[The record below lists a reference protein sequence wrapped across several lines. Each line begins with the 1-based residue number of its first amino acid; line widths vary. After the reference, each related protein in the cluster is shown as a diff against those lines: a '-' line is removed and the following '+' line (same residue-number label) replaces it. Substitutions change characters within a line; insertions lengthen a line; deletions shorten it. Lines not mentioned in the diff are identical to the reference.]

1 MPAST
6 FIPYI
11 RGTVLD
17 FTVKGLKSFTQVY
30 PFFDNQDVSDYCKM
44 SSTAVY
50 GGALITDVNGELTG
64 QFRIPGGTFLAGTKL
79 FSLTNDSTGDITDAD
94 SVAVV
99 TFSTNEFGTYE
110 SSNIISTQVPNI
122 TPTRSITIQE
132 PVSSRQTF
140 GISYKDPIAQTFII
154 QGNPYGVALTKM
166 EVYFKT
172 RPSVNAPITLHIRET
187 IDGFPGDSILPYS
200 SVTLYPK
207 DVNVSADASAPTVF
221 LFSSPVY
228 LKNNT
233 EYAFVL
239 QPAGDNY
246 DYEVWVGELGGLNV
260 GTSEIIDSQPNIG
273 RMFIPNN
280 NSSWSVFETKDI
292 KFTAYTADFND
303 SVTGTL
309 ELKNK
314 KVDYIDVPSSVTLYP
329 GDYIIQST
337 GIGEVLYFDNVSK
350 KAEVLILTGYL
361 GTSASAD
368 TSRATPVTG
377 TCTATTSST
386 TVNGNSNN
394 NFVEELI
401 AGDVLITSTNTSIGT
416 IATVSS
422 GSLTLIANSSV
433 AFTATSI
440 YVREGSQFEITKT
453 NNKTH
458 AISPTLSYLNFKTT
472 DVDWSY
478 KMYSS
483 AGVAG
488 SYAEMPE
495 IAFVTQGEKQLYSYS
510 NESTAPLSLSSTTGT
525 LMVKAVVNADTDN
538 ISPIIDIEKSKLILL
553 ENYVDA
559 LTDLITGRVT
569 TTTSSSTVIGTGTA
583 FLTEIFPGAV
593 LRIKETS
600 TTASPKILGVVKAV
614 ISDTSLLLEA
624 SSEYAV
630 TNEEITADNIASDE
644 YTARVGQY
652 ITKPIQ
658 LSNNQDADDL
668 YVFLRATIPSLTD
681 VRVYAKL
688 LSSTDTAG
696 MTGRK
701 WTQLVK
707 TVPEASLTNIG
718 NLQYKLPI
726 APDNAGATA
735 KVYSAS
741 GGLSAA
747 GEFTYKSLD
756 NTATFNTFRTF
767 AIKIVML
774 TSNPAVVPAVDTMS
788 VVALQA

>member
-440 YVREGSQFEITKT
+440 YVREGSQIEITKT